1 MTNFDQIKLLV
12 SKIDLLLSKIKDI
25 KPNLYREYTLIL
37 DDSVNHFINLGAKYI
52 EQNQQEYKLFL
63 KKLKDII
70 NILNFIVTKENIK
83 ESLRDWFKKEKWVR
97 IDTQGHI
104 AGDCGTMP
112 KGKATQRCLPLAK
125 AKRLT
130 KAERAATTR
139 KKIEGDKKGKQF
151 VPNTEKAKVKFNK

>member
-1 MTNFDQIKLLV
+1 MDFDQIKLLV

-25 KPNLYREYTLIL
+25 KPNLYKEYTLLL

-52 EQNQQEYKLFL
+52 EQNPQEYELFL
-63 KKLKDII
+63 KKLKDTIK
-70 NILNFIVTKENIK
+70 ILNFIVTKENIK

-97 IDTQGHI
+97 IDTQGNI
-104 AGDCGTMP
+104 AGECGSMP
-112 KGKATQRCLPLAK
+112 KGKPTQRCLPLAK

-130 KAERAATTR
+130 KSERAATTR
-139 KKIEGDKKGKQF
+139 KKIAGSKKGKQF

>member
-1 MTNFDQIKLLV
+1 
-12 SKIDLLLSKIKDI
+12 
-25 KPNLYREYTLIL
+25 
-37 DDSVNHFINLGAKYI
+37 
-52 EQNQQEYKLFL
+52 
-63 KKLKDII
+63 
-70 NILNFIVTKENIK
+70 
-83 ESLRDWFKKEKWVR
+83 
-97 IDTQGHI
+97 
-104 AGDCGTMP
+104 MP

>member
-1 MTNFDQIKLLV
+1 MDNLKRLV
-12 SKIDLLLSKIKDI
+12 
-25 KPNLYREYTLIL
+25 
-37 DDSVNHFINLGAKYI
+37 
-52 EQNQQEYKLFL
+52 Q
-63 KKLKDII
+63 
-70 NILNFIVTKENIK
+70 
-83 ESLRDWFKKEKWVR
+83 ESLRDWFKKERWVR
-97 IDTQGHI
+97 INTQGKI

-125 AKRLT
+125 AKSLT

>member
-1 MTNFDQIKLLV
+1 M
-12 SKIDLLLSKIKDI
+12 
-25 KPNLYREYTLIL
+25 
-37 DDSVNHFINLGAKYI
+37 DDNR
-52 EQNQQEYKLFL
+52 L
-63 KKLKDII
+63 KKLIS
-70 NILNFIVTKENIK
+70 

-97 IDTQGHI
+97 IDTQGNI

-151 VPNTEKAKVKFNK
+151 VSNTEKAKVKFNK